1 VKEPENPFCGYS
13 GTERTNNEHF
23 KRAVKGNHMKI
34 GILGSG
40 MVGSTIGTKLVKL
53 GHDVKMG
60 SRTKDNS
67 KGADWVKTSGPK
79 ATQGT
84 FADAAAFGEI
94 LFNCTHGM
102 ASLEVMKQS
111 GTQNLKGKILVDVAN
126 ALDFSKGMPPSLSV
140 CNTDSLG
147 EQIQRAF
154 PDVKVV
160 KALNTVNCNLMVNP
174 SLVKGDHDL
183 FICGNDAPAKAQV
196 VDILK
201 NWFGWK
207 SVIDLGDITAAR
219 ATEMLLPIWV
229 RLMGLYQSPNF
240 NFRIVK

>member
-1 VKEPENPFCGYS
+1 
-13 GTERTNNEHF
+13 
-23 KRAVKGNHMKI
+23 MKI
-34 GILGSG
+34 GIFGTG
-40 MVGSTIGTKLVKL
+40 VVGNTIATKLVKL
-53 GHDVKMG
+53 GHEVKMG
-60 SRTKDNS
+60 SRTADNV
-67 KGADWVKTSGPK
+67 KGTEWVKANGAK
-79 ATQGT
+79 ASQGT
-84 FADAAAFGEI
+84 FADSAAFGEI

-102 ASLEVMKQS
+102 ASLDALKQA
-111 GTQNLKGKILVDVAN
+111 GTGNLKGKILVDIAN
-126 ALDFSKGMPPSLSV
+126 SLDFSKGMPPSLAV

-183 FICGNDAPAKAQV
+183 FICGNDAQSKAKV

-240 NFRIVK
+240 NFKIVR